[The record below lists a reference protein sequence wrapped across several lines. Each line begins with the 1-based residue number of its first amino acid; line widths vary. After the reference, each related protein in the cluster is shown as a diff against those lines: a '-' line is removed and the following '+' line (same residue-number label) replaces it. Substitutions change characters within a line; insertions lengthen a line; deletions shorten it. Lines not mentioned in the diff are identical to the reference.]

1 MLDGQ
6 LPLESTASR
15 EEAEAIA
22 TLAYIYGLPLVLMDV
37 SREVMTSVPAPR
49 GLKAPLNQFIH
60 LRQFPDYTLHEV
72 VSPNVDTL
80 YSTAWLDLS
89 REPVV
94 LAVPEMGK
102 RYYLMQM
109 LDAWTNVF
117 AAPGTRTTGS
127 GAGAFLIVGP
137 GWKGTVPPGVRTI
150 AAPTNLVWILGRTYT
165 AGAHDYDAVRALQ
178 DQYHLVPLSAWG
190 RPYAP
195 PAQVPVDTSA
205 DVQTAPVDQ
214 TSRLSA
220 SAFLTRLAGLMGPN
234 PPAEDDEPMVKRL
247 RMIGVVPGESFALDR
262 LPPPLSA
269 AVASGVAAGR
279 ARLEALSKAPPQN
292 LVNGWAIE
300 RRVGRYATNY
310 MLRAHVAL
318 VGLGANLP
326 EDAIYPMAMVDI
338 EGAKLTGANRYLLH
352 FPADALPP
360 VDAFWSVTMYDDRHF
375 LVKNPIDRYALGD
388 RAPMHFN
395 PDGSLDLF
403 IQNAD
408 PGGDRHANWL
418 PAPAEGFNLLMRLY
432 SPRKAILEGTWS
444 PPPIVRL

>member
-1 MLDGQ
+1 MLEGQ
-6 LPLESTASR
+6 LPVETTASR

-22 TLAYIYGLPLVLMDV
+22 TLAYIYGFPLVLMDV
-37 SREVMTSVPAPR
+37 SREVMTSVPAPT
-49 GLKAPLNQFIH
+49 GLKAPLNRFIH
-60 LRQFPDYTLHEV
+60 LRQFPDYSLHEV

-102 RYYLMQM
+102 RYYLMQL

-127 GAGAFLIVGP
+127 GAGAFAIVGP
-137 GWKGTVPPGVRTI
+137 GWEGTLPPNVRKI

-165 AGAHDYDAVRALQ
+165 AGSEDYPTVRAIQ
-178 DQYHLVPLSAWG
+178 DRYQLVPLSSWG
-190 RPYAP
+190 RPYTP
-195 PAQVPVDTSA
+195 PAQVPFDISA
-205 DVQTAPVDQ
+205 DVDTAPVDQ

-234 PPAEDDEPMVKRL
+234 PPADDDEPMVRRL
-247 RMIGVVPGESFALDR
+247 RMIGLVPGESFALDR
-262 LPPPLSA
+262 LPVPLAA

-279 ARLEALSKAPPQN
+279 ERLEALAKAPPQE
-292 LVNGWAIE
+292 LVNGWLIE
-300 RRVGRYATNY
+300 RRVGRYDTNY

-326 EDAIYPMAMVDI
+326 EDAIYPMAVVDG
-338 EGAKLTGANRYLLH
+338 EGAKLTGSNRYLLH

-360 VDAFWSVTMYDDRHF
+360 VDAFWSVTMYDERHF
-375 LVKNPIDRYALGD
+375 LVKNPIERYAVGD
-388 RAPMHFN
+388 RQPLHFN
-395 PDGSLDLF
+395 PDGSLDVF

-408 PGGDRHANWL
+408 PGRERHANWL
-418 PAPAEGFNLLMRLY
+418 PAPPDGFNLILRLY
-432 SPRKAILEGTWS
+432 SPRKAVLDGAWS
-444 PPPIVRL
+444 PPPVVRL